1 MSRRSTTNPWNWI
14 SDFKNSEG
22 GQTEK
27 VFTMIIV
34 KENNINKAWR
44 NVLQQLYHDG
54 FTPQDERFFKYDT
67 VVIEMNSPQICDPD
81 PSFPIN
87 KENID
92 IINTFIITGKDEDK
106 VCHEWTKLYYHRLFD
121 EPNSQIEYI
130 IDRIKNNRV
139 GIACNWIKEDQHN
152 EIKPCMLSITATD
165 EHGKLN
171 FQLHARACNAYDK
184 MLMNLQ
190 EFITLQQYIAQ
201 RCNLELGRFT
211 MFIDYAQIAN
221 KDKEQVEQIISK

>member
-1 MSRRSTTNPWNWI
+1 
-14 SDFKNSEG
+14 
-22 GQTEK
+22 
-27 VFTMIIV
+27 MIIV
-34 KENNINKAWR
+34 QENNVNKAWR
-44 NVLQQLYHDG
+44 QALSKLYRDG
-54 FTPQDERFFKYDT
+54 FEPQDSRFFRMDT
-67 VVIEMNSPQICDPD
+67 VVIEMNTPELCEPD
-81 PSFPIN
+81 SLFPIS

-92 IINTFIITGKDEDK
+92 IINKFIISGENEDK

-130 IDRIKNNRV
+130 IDRVNNDRV
-139 GIACNWIKEDQHN
+139 GIACNWVKEDQKH
-152 EIKPCMLSITATD
+152 EIKPCMLSITATN

-190 EFITLQQYIAQ
+190 EFITLQKYISQ
-201 RCNLELGRFT
+201 RCNLEIGRFT

-221 KDKEQVEQIISK
+221 KDKNQVEHIIFE